1 VNAGGNFAAMVE
13 HIYIEGQIGT
23 SYKEDG
29 SVDVRGVELQDVI
42 SQVRKHAHAEKIICH
57 ITSPGGLVDVGRKIA
72 QYLGSLPNIY
82 TVAEV
87 QCASIATEIHLSVP
101 KERRAVAAGTSYLI
115 HQPMFS
121 FQRGSLLNKD
131 ELASMSSEIG
141 RTQNEM
147 VNTYA
152 KATGMDKTG
161 LELLMQQETALTPE
175 QCVEFG
181 FASQIV
187 TTAAV
192 AVALIK
198 PKTNSSLE
206 NMKEEIAKL
215 RLQVASLIAG
225 KPVKAVSLDLTTV
238 DGTAVTVVT
247 DAEAP
252 AVGDAVVDSA
262 GAPVADA
269 THDFGTIQV
278 VTVGGVITEII
289 EVVAGDPEPNALDA
303 EALAAELAE
312 LKAEREA
319 EKAAL
324 AELQTEFTKLAKLQ
338 STYKPKAQAVAFRKP
353 AADAANADGVAGGYA
368 GIKEAHK
375 ARKEARTQDK

>member
-1 VNAGGNFAAMVE
+1 MVE

-72 QYLGSLPNIY
+72 QYLGSLPNIH

-101 KERRAVAAGTSYLI
+101 VERRSVAAGTSYLI

-141 RTQNEM
+141 RTQTEM
-147 VNTYA
+147 VSTYA

-181 FASQIV
+181 FASKIV

-198 PKTNSSLE
+198 PKSNNSPDIMATL
-206 NMKEEIAKL
+206 KEELAQM
-215 RLQVASLIAG
+215 RLQMAAFVAG

-252 AVGDAVVDSA
+252 AIGDAVVDSA
-262 GAPVADA
+262 GAPVADG

-289 EVVAGDPEPNALDA
+289 EVVADDAPDA

-319 EKAAL
+319 EKTAL

-368 GIKEAHK
+368 GIKEAK
-375 ARKEARTQDK
+375 AARKAAKN